1 MNDNQLKETLL
12 SKEVVYPGV
21 ILRLEHWQVRLPN
34 GGEALREVAC
44 HIGAS
49 AVVALDDQNRLLMVR
64 QMRIAVGRL
73 TTEIPA
79 GKLDAPDEDPLL
91 CAQRE
96 LSEETGMTAD
106 RWEKLTV
113 LETSPGCLTERIH
126 LYLATG
132 LRQGQS
138 HPDEDE
144 FVDVLRLPLEEA
156 VEKVMDGT
164 FRDGKTC
171 LGIMMAA
178 RYAASHP
185 VND

>member
-1 MNDNQLKETLL
+1 MCEDRLTETIL

-34 GGEALREVAC
+34 GHQALREVAC

-49 AVVALDDQNRLLMVR
+49 AVVALDEQQRVLLVR
-64 QMRIAVGRL
+64 QMRIAVGRI
-73 TTEIPA
+73 TQEIPA
-79 GKLDAPDEDPLL
+79 GKLDAPDEAPLL

-96 LSEETGMTAD
+96 LSEETGYQAD
-106 RWEKLTV
+106 QWHELTC

-132 LRQGQS
+132 LHKGAS

-144 FVDVLRLPLEEA
+144 FVDAAWMPLQEA
-156 VEKVMDGT
+156 VARVMDGT
-164 FRDGKTC
+164 FRDGKTS
-171 LGIMMAA
+171 LGILMAA
-178 RYAASHP
+178 QYVASH
-185 VND
+185 